1 LIWAQMQDVWV
12 QVFGL
17 RTRSRI
23 DAKTDTHTKR
33 SGIKGAWARPK
44 AGILPMPR
52 YKPFR
57 HAVLEADYD
66 RHFTTY
72 NFASYSSGKN
82 PLDFNQENVSAL
94 SLHGRQRGANA
105 DNADMTCKGSAGNVI
120 DISKNLS
127 RVSFVRKISVCW
139 FLGGGLSVYRV
150 TY

>member
-1 LIWAQMQDVWV
+1 MIYNELKPVNRLHQSELAPDVAYHEI
-12 QVFGL
+12 GETL
-17 RTRSRI
+17 H
-23 DAKTDTHTKR
+23 KP
-33 SGIKGAWARPK
+33 RPG
-44 AGILPMPR
+44 AGIVTIH
-52 YKPFR
+52 